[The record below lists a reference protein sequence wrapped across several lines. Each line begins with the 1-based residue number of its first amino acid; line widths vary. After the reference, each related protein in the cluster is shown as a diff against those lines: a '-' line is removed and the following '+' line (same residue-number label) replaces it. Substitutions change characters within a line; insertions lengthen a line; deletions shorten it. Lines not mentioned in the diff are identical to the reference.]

1 MAGVFRLTYF
11 EAQASMCEK
20 CVEIDGK
27 IAQYRRLVAS
37 ITDQLTNDRIGQLI
51 RDLEA
56 AKAQLHPEAKI

>member
-1 MAGVFRLTYF
+1 
-11 EAQASMCEK
+11 MCEK

-37 ITDQLTNDRIGQLI
+37 ITDQLTIDRIGQLI

-56 AKAQLHPEAKI
+56 AKAQLHPE